1 MTYGRRPWEEERP
14 RLVRKD
20 PRSTAL
26 FGRPRFTLDYNTRH
40 HDVDDDDTTLSF
52 YLTLAAL
59 GHASNMPITA
69 APHGRTLTALH
80 MLSSYLEST
89 ENKEQIYSTC

>member
-1 MTYGRRPWEEERP
+1 MTYGGRPREEERP
-14 RLVRKD
+14 RLVSKD
-20 PRSTAL
+20 PRSTGL
-26 FGRPRFTLDYNTRH
+26 FGRPRFTLDCNTRH
-40 HDVDDDDTTLSF
+40 HDDDTTLSF
-52 YLTLAAL
+52 YLTLAPL

-80 MLSSYLEST
+80 MLSSYLESM